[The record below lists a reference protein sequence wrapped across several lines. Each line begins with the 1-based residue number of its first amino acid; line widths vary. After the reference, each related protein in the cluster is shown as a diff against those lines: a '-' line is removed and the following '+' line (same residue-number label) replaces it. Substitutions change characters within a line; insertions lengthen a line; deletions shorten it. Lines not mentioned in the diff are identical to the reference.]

1 MWDDHES
8 TMVSALTSEQLGK
21 LAEGALHDACVFHS
35 WISAGGQTS
44 DGLQSQLV
52 DWWYKNGK
60 DFVRNRLSKTE
71 QDDGLDVLFDD
82 DVLESEEVEAEEE
95 VASKTW
101 QDR

>member
-1 MWDDHES
+1 M
-8 TMVSALTSEQLGK
+8 
-21 LAEGALHDACVFHS
+21 
-35 WISAGGQTS
+35 
-44 DGLQSQLV
+44 

-82 DVLESEEVEAEEE
+82 DVLESEKVEAEEE